1 MTYNHKKIEEKWQK
15 IWEKEG
21 FFKFSPKKD
30 QIKYYVLEMFPF
42 PSGKI
47 HVGHLRNYT
56 IGDVIARFKKMQ
68 NFNVLHPI
76 GFDSFGLPA
85 ENAAIENG
93 SHPKDWTYENIA
105 TMEEEL
111 KKLGFSYDWDRKLAT
126 CDIDYYKFEQKMFID
141 FYKNGLI
148 YQKESIVNWDPIDQ
162 TVLANEQ
169 VIDGKGWRSGAKIE
183 KKKLKQWFLKISDFS
198 EELLAELQNLNGWDK
213 RVLTMQ
219 EKWIGK
225 SSGAAINFNI
235 SNDQKLEI
243 YTTRPETIF
252 GASFIGI
259 APNHPLALEI
269 AKNDPKAADFIN
281 DCNKN
286 SQNEID
292 IDKNEKKGYKINLF
306 AEHPFIK
313 DKKLPI
319 YIANFILMDYGTG
332 AIFACPAH
340 DQRDFDF
347 AKKYNLPI
355 TQIIR
360 KITDKKQELTEAYL
374 EDGIMINSNF
384 LNDLSVKDA
393 KEKIINLL
401 EEKQIGSRKI
411 NYRLKDWGV
420 SRQRYWG
427 CPIPMIYDKENNVM
441 PVPEEDLPVIL
452 PEDPD
457 FSKGGNPLDH
467 HQKWKKVIIND
478 EEFIRETDTL
488 DTFFESSW
496 YFLRFAS
503 NPNDKAFNFD
513 EVNNILPVD
522 NYIGGIEHAVLH
534 LLYARFFTKALKK
547 CGYLNFD
554 EPFKNLLTQGMVCHK
569 TFKDKNGKWVM
580 PKNVIF
586 KDNKAFCKDS
596 NEEITIGR
604 SEKMS
609 KSKKNVIDPMKII
622 DDFGADTARF
632 FMMSDSP
639 AQKDIEWSDNALNGC
654 YKFLNKIYNLIDEF
668 INKYQITDI
677 DFNYKND
684 LENLSK
690 NQISLIKLTHKAI
703 FEIKNEYEKNGFNV
717 VIAKIREFANHLEK
731 YKIDDDNDQKIK
743 YFAFKN
749 LILLIYPICSHLAEE
764 LWQKLGFKTAISDKI
779 LFPQFNQDFINEDK
793 IKIAIQIKGKLKK
806 VIEVEKNLN
815 KEKLENIILSD
826 DLIKKNILDQ
836 EIKKIIFIPNKLVNI
851 VI

>member
-1 MTYNHKKIEEKWQK
+1 MTYNHKEIEEKWQK
-15 IWEKEG
+15 IWEKEK
-21 FFKFSPKKD
+21 FFKFTPKKEKK
-30 QIKYYVLEMFPF
+30 KYYVLEMFPF

-85 ENAAIENG
+85 ENAAIENN

-126 CDIDYYKFEQKMFID
+126 CDVDYYKFEQKMFID
-141 FYKNGLI
+141 FYKKGLI

-169 VIDGKGWRSGAKIE
+169 VIEGRGWRSGAEVE

-198 EELLAELQNLNGWDK
+198 EELLSELQNLTGWDK
-213 RVLTMQ
+213 RVLAMQ

-225 SSGAAINFNI
+225 SSGASINFNI
-235 SNDQKLEI
+235 SNGGKLEVF
-243 YTTRPETIF
+243 TTRPETIF

-259 APNHPLALEI
+259 AADHPLALEI
-269 AKNDPKAADFIN
+269 AKNDSKAANFI
-281 DCNKN
+281 DQCNKDN
-286 SQNEID
+286 TNEED
-292 IDKNEKKGYKINLF
+292 IDKNEKRGYQTAIF
-306 AEHPFIK
+306 ANHPFIEG
-313 DKKLPI
+313 KKLPV
-319 YIANFILMDYGTG
+319 YIANFILLDYGTG

-355 TQIIR
+355 TQVVG
-360 KITDKKQELTEAYL
+360 KEQELIQAHL
-374 EDGIMINSNF
+374 ADGKMINSAF
-384 LNDLSVKDA
+384 LNDLTVSNA

-401 EEKQIGSRKI
+401 EEKQIGTRKI

-427 CPIPMIYDKENNVM
+427 CPIPMLYDKDGNVI
-441 PVPEEDLPVIL
+441 PVPQEDLPVIL

-457 FSKGGNPLDH
+457 FSRGGNPLDH
-467 HQKWKKVIIND
+467 HQEWQKVTING
-478 EEFIRETDTL
+478 EEFVRETDTL

-496 YFLRFAS
+496 YFLRFAAQS
-503 NPNDKAFNFD
+503 NDKAFNFD
-513 EVNNILPVD
+513 EVNEILPVD

-580 PKNVIF
+580 PKDVTF
-586 KDNKAFCKDS
+586 KDNEAFYKDS
-596 NEEITIGR
+596 NNKIIVGR

-609 KSKKNVIDPMKII
+609 KSKKNVIDPMQII
-622 DDFGADTARF
+622 DNFGADTARF

-639 AQKDIEWSDNALNGC
+639 AEKDIEWSDNALNGC
-654 YKFLNKIYNLIDEF
+654 HKFLKKFYNLTTKFASEVKIS
-668 INKYQITDI
+668 DI
-677 DFNYKND
+677 DFYSEKD
-684 LENLSK
+684 LDKLSEK
-690 NQISLIKLTHKAI
+690 QISLIKLTHKAI
-703 FEIKNEYEKNGFNV
+703 FEVKNEYEKNGFNV
-717 VIAKIREFANHLEK
+717 VIAKIREFTNNLEK
-731 YKIDDDNDQKIK
+731 FKIDDENDQKAQF
-743 YFAFKN
+743 FALKN
-749 LILLIYPICSHLAEE
+749 LILLIYPICSHLSEE
-764 LWQKLGFKTAISDKI
+764 LWQKLGFKTALSDQV
-779 LFPQFNQDFINEDK
+779 LFPKFNQNFITKDK
-793 IKIAIQIKGKLKK
+793 IKIAIQIRGKLKK
-806 VIEVEKNLN
+806 VIEIN
-815 KEKLENIILSD
+815 KDLDKKELENIVLTD
-826 DLIKKNILDQ
+826 DLIQKNIAGQ
-836 EIKKIIFIPNKLVNI
+836 EIKKMIFVPNKLVNI

>member
-1 MTYNHKKIEEKWQK
+1 MTYNHKEIEGKWQK

-21 FFKFSPKKD
+21 FFKFTPKKD
-30 QIKYYVLEMFPF
+30 QKKYYVLEMFPF

-93 SHPKDWTYENIA
+93 SHPKDWTYGNIA

-111 KKLGFSYDWDRKLAT
+111 KKLGFSYDWDRKIAT
-126 CDIDYYKFEQKMFID
+126 CDVDYYKFEQKIFID

-169 VIDGKGWRSGAKIE
+169 VIDGKGWRSGAEVE

-198 EELLAELQNLNGWDK
+198 EELLEELKNLDGWDK
-213 RVLTMQ
+213 RVLIMQ

-225 SSGAAINFNI
+225 SSGASINFNI
-235 SNDQKLEI
+235 NNGQKLEV

-252 GASFIGI
+252 GASFVAI
-259 APNHPLALEI
+259 AANHPLALKI
-269 AKNDPKAADFIN
+269 AKEDQNAQKFIEE
-281 DCNKN
+281 CNQN
-286 SQNEID
+286 SANEAD
-292 IDKNEKKGYKINLF
+292 IDKNEKKGYKTTLF
-306 AEHPFIK
+306 ADHPFIEG
-313 DKKLPI
+313 KKLPI

-347 AKKYNLPI
+347 AKKYNLEI
-355 TQIIR
+355 KQVVGEE
-360 KITDKKQELTEAYL
+360 QELQEAYL
-374 EDGIMINSNF
+374 EGDKMINSDF
-384 LNDLSVKDA
+384 LNGLKIADA

-401 EEKQIGSRKI
+401 EEKQIGTRKI

-427 CPIPMIYDKENNVM
+427 CPIPMIYDKDGNVH
-441 PVPEEDLPVIL
+441 PVDEADLPVTL

-457 FSKGGNPLDH
+457 FSKNGNPLDH
-467 HQKWKKVIIND
+467 HQKWKKVTING

-503 NPNDKAFNFD
+503 QPNDKAFNFD
-513 EVNNILPVD
+513 EVNEILPVD

-547 CGYLNFD
+547 CGYLNFS
-554 EPFKNLLTQGMVCHK
+554 EPFERLLTQGMVCHK
-569 TFKDKNGKWVM
+569 TFKDQKGKWIM
-580 PKNVIF
+580 PKDVIF
-586 KDNKAFCKDS
+586 KDGKAFHRDTE
-596 NEEITIGR
+596 EEIIVGR

-609 KSKKNVIDPMKII
+609 KSKKNVIDPMQII
-622 DDFGADTARF
+622 ENFGADTARF

-639 AQKDIEWSDNALNGC
+639 AEKDIEWSDNALNGC
-654 YKFLNKIYNLIDEF
+654 YKFLKKIYNLGDGLSNIED
-668 INKYQITDI
+668 INFATED
-677 DFNYKND
+677 D
-684 LENLSK
+684 LRHLSEK
-690 NQISLIKLTHKAI
+690 QISLIKTTHKAI
-703 FEIKNEYEKNGFNV
+703 FEIRNEYEKNGFNV
-717 VIAKIREFANHLEK
+717 IIAKIREFANNLEK
-731 YKIDDDNDQKIK
+731 FQIKDEDDQKVK
-743 YFAFKN
+743 FFAFKN
-749 LILLIYPICSHLAEE
+749 LILLIYPICSHLSEE
-764 LWQKLGFKTAISDKI
+764 LWQKLGFEIALSDKI
-779 LFPQFNQDFINEDK
+779 SFPNFNKDFIAEDK

-806 VIEVEKNLN
+806 VIEITDILPKDELEK
-815 KEKLENIILSD
+815 IVLSD
-826 DLIKKNILDQ
+826 ELIAKNIAGKTIKKM
-836 EIKKIIFIPNKLVNI
+836 IFVPNKLVNI
-851 VI
+851 VIE

>member
-1 MTYNHKKIEEKWQK
+1 MTYNHQKIEEKWQK

-21 FFKFSPKKD
+21 FFKFTPKKD
-30 QIKYYVLEMFPF
+30 QKKYYVLEMFPF

-93 SHPKDWTYENIA
+93 SHPKDWTYDNIA
-105 TMEEEL
+105 TMEKEL

-126 CDIDYYKFEQKMFID
+126 CDENYYKFEQKIFID
-141 FYKNGLI
+141 FYKEGLI

-169 VIDGKGWRSGAKIE
+169 VIDGKGWRSGAEVE
-183 KKKLKQWFLKISDFS
+183 KKKLKQWFLKISDFG
-198 EELLAELQNLNGWDK
+198 EELLEELKNLDGWDK

-225 SSGAAINFNI
+225 SSGASINFNI
-235 SNDQKLEI
+235 SNGQKLEV

-252 GASFIGI
+252 GASFVGI
-259 APNHPLALEI
+259 AANHPLALEI
-269 AKNDPKAADFIN
+269 AENDQNAQNFIAE
-281 DCNKN
+281 CNKN
-286 SQNEID
+286 STNEAD
-292 IDKNEKKGYKINLF
+292 IDKNEKKGYETALF
-306 AEHPFIK
+306 AEHPFIEG
-313 DKKLPI
+313 KKLPI

-347 AKKYNLPI
+347 AKKYNLEI
-355 TQIIR
+355 TQVVG
-360 KITDKKQELTEAYL
+360 KKQELTESYL
-374 EDGIMINSNF
+374 EDGKMINSDF
-384 LNDLSVKDA
+384 LNDLKTANA

-401 EEKQIGSRKI
+401 EEKQIGTRKI

-427 CPIPMIYDKENNVM
+427 CPIPMIYDKNGNVH
-441 PVPEEDLPVIL
+441 PVDEADLPVTL

-457 FSKGGNPLDH
+457 FSKNGNPLDH
-467 HQKWKKVIIND
+467 HQKWQKVTING

-503 NPNDKAFNFD
+503 QPKDKAFDFD
-513 EVNNILPVD
+513 EVNEILPVD

-547 CGYLNFD
+547 CGYLNFE
-554 EPFKNLLTQGMVCHK
+554 EPFKRLLTQGMVCHK
-569 TFKDKNGKWVM
+569 TFKDSNGKWVM
-580 PKNVIF
+580 PKDVIF
-586 KDNKAFCKDS
+586 KDNKAFHKDS
-596 NEEITIGR
+596 NEEIIVGR

-609 KSKKNVIDPMKII
+609 KSKKNVIDPMQII
-622 DDFGADTARF
+622 ENFGADTARF

-639 AQKDIEWSDNALNGC
+639 AEKDIEWSDNALNGC
-654 YKFLNKIYNLIDEF
+654 HKFLRKIYNLSDELLNIEDVNF
-668 INKYQITDI
+668 SDE
-677 DFNYKND
+677 ND
-684 LENLSK
+684 LKNLSER
-690 NQISLIKLTHKAI
+690 QISLIKLTHKAI
-703 FEIKNEYEKNGFNV
+703 FEIKNEYDKNGFNV
-717 VIAKIREFANHLEK
+717 VIAKIREFANNLEK
-731 YKIDDDNDQKIK
+731 FGIRDENDQKVK
-743 YFAFKN
+743 FFAFKN
-749 LILLIYPICSHLAEE
+749 LILLIYPICSHLSEE
-764 LWQKLGFKTAISDKI
+764 LWQKFGFKIALSDNIS
-779 LFPQFNQDFINEDK
+779 FPNFNKDFITEDK

-806 VIEVEKNLN
+806 VIEIN
-815 KEKLENIILSD
+815 KDLPKEELEKLVLTDE
-826 DLIKKNILDQ
+826 LIAKNITGQ
-836 EIKKIIFIPNKLVNI
+836 EIRKMIFVPNKLVNI

>member
-1 MTYNHKKIEEKWQK
+1 MTYNHQKIEEKWQK
-15 IWEKEG
+15 IWKKEG
-21 FFKFSPKKD
+21 FFKFTPKKD
-30 QIKYYVLEMFPF
+30 QKKYYVLEMFPF

-93 SHPKDWTYENIA
+93 SHPKDWTYDNIA
-105 TMEEEL
+105 NMEKEL

-126 CDIDYYKFEQKMFID
+126 CDENYYKFEQKIFID
-141 FYKNGLI
+141 FYKEGLI

-169 VIDGKGWRSGAKIE
+169 VIDGKGWRSGAEVE

-198 EELLAELQNLNGWDK
+198 EELLEELKNLDGWDK

-225 SSGAAINFNI
+225 SSGASINFNI
-235 SNDQKLEI
+235 SNGQKLEV

-252 GASFIGI
+252 GASFVGI
-259 APNHPLALEI
+259 AANHPLALEI
-269 AKNDPKAADFIN
+269 AENDQNAQNFIAE
-281 DCNKN
+281 CNKN
-286 SQNEID
+286 STNEAD
-292 IDKNEKKGYKINLF
+292 IDKNEKKGYETALF
-306 AEHPFIK
+306 AEHPFIEG
-313 DKKLPI
+313 KKLPI

-347 AKKYNLPI
+347 AKKYNLEI
-355 TQIIR
+355 TQVVG
-360 KITDKKQELTEAYL
+360 KKQELTESYL
-374 EDGIMINSNF
+374 EDGKMINSDF
-384 LNDLSVKDA
+384 LNGLKTANA

-401 EEKQIGSRKI
+401 EEKQIGTRKI

-427 CPIPMIYDKENNVM
+427 CPIPMIYDKNGNVH
-441 PVPEEDLPVIL
+441 PVDEADLPVTL

-457 FSKGGNPLDH
+457 FSKNGNPLDH
-467 HQKWKKVIIND
+467 HQKWQKVTING

-503 NPNDKAFNFD
+503 QPKDKAFDFD
-513 EVNNILPVD
+513 EVNEILPVD

-547 CGYLNFD
+547 CGYLNFE
-554 EPFKNLLTQGMVCHK
+554 EPFKRLLTQGMVCHK
-569 TFKDKNGKWVM
+569 TFKDSNGKWVM
-580 PKNVIF
+580 PKDVIF
-586 KDNKAFCKDS
+586 KDNKAFHKDS
-596 NEEITIGR
+596 NEEIIVGR

-609 KSKKNVIDPMKII
+609 KSKKNVIDPMQII
-622 DDFGADTARF
+622 ENFGADTARF

-639 AQKDIEWSDNALNGC
+639 AEKDIEWSDNALNGC
-654 YKFLNKIYNLIDEF
+654 HKFLRKIYNLSDELLNIEDVNF
-668 INKYQITDI
+668 SDE
-677 DFNYKND
+677 ND
-684 LENLSK
+684 LKNLSER
-690 NQISLIKLTHKAI
+690 QISLIKLTHKAI
-703 FEIKNEYEKNGFNV
+703 FEIKNEYDKNGFNV
-717 VIAKIREFANHLEK
+717 VIAKIREFANNLEK
-731 YKIDDDNDQKIK
+731 FGIRDENDQKVK
-743 YFAFKN
+743 FFAFKN
-749 LILLIYPICSHLAEE
+749 LILLIYPICSHLSEE
-764 LWQKLGFKTAISDKI
+764 LWQKFGFKIALSDNIS
-779 LFPQFNQDFINEDK
+779 FPNFNKDFITEDK

-806 VIEVEKNLN
+806 VIEIN
-815 KEKLENIILSD
+815 KDLPKEELEKLVLADE
-826 DLIKKNILDQ
+826 LIAKNITGQ
-836 EIKKIIFIPNKLVNI
+836 EIRKMIFVPNKLVNI

>member
-1 MTYNHKKIEEKWQK
+1 MTYNHKEIEGKWQK

-21 FFKFSPKKD
+21 FFKFTPKKD
-30 QIKYYVLEMFPF
+30 QKKYYVLEMFPF

-93 SHPKDWTYENIA
+93 SHPKDWTYGNIA

-111 KKLGFSYDWDRKLAT
+111 KKLGFSYDWDRKIAT
-126 CDIDYYKFEQKMFID
+126 CDVDYYKFEQKIFID

-169 VIDGKGWRSGAKIE
+169 VIDGKGWRSGAEVE

-198 EELLAELQNLNGWDK
+198 EELLEELKNLDGWDK
-213 RVLTMQ
+213 RVLIMQ

-225 SSGAAINFNI
+225 SSGASINFNI
-235 SNDQKLEI
+235 NNGQKLEV

-252 GASFIGI
+252 GASFVAI
-259 APNHPLALEI
+259 AANHPLALKI
-269 AKNDPKAADFIN
+269 AKEDQNAQKFIEE
-281 DCNKN
+281 CNQN
-286 SQNEID
+286 SANEAD
-292 IDKNEKKGYKINLF
+292 IDKNEKKGYKTTLF
-306 AEHPFIK
+306 ADHPFIEG
-313 DKKLPI
+313 KKLPI

-347 AKKYNLPI
+347 AKKYNLEI
-355 TQIIR
+355 KQVVGEE
-360 KITDKKQELTEAYL
+360 QELQEAYL
-374 EDGIMINSNF
+374 EGDKMTNSDF
-384 LNDLSVKDA
+384 LNGLKIADA

-401 EEKQIGSRKI
+401 EEKQIGTRKI

-427 CPIPMIYDKENNVM
+427 CPIPMIYDKDGNVH
-441 PVPEEDLPVIL
+441 PVDEADLPVTL

-457 FSKGGNPLDH
+457 FSKNGNPLDH
-467 HQKWKKVIIND
+467 HQKWKKVTING

-503 NPNDKAFNFD
+503 QPNDKAFNFD
-513 EVNNILPVD
+513 EVNEILPVD

-547 CGYLNFD
+547 CGYLNFS
-554 EPFKNLLTQGMVCHK
+554 EPFERLLTQGMVCHK
-569 TFKDKNGKWVM
+569 TFKDQKGKWIM
-580 PKNVIF
+580 PKDVIF
-586 KDNKAFCKDS
+586 KDGEAFHRDTE
-596 NEEITIGR
+596 EEIIVGR

-609 KSKKNVIDPMKII
+609 KSKKNVIDPMQII
-622 DDFGADTARF
+622 ENFGADTARF

-639 AQKDIEWSDNALNGC
+639 AEKDIEWSDNALNGC
-654 YKFLNKIYNLIDEF
+654 YKFLKKIYNLGDGLSNIED
-668 INKYQITDI
+668 INFATED
-677 DFNYKND
+677 D
-684 LENLSK
+684 LRHLSEK
-690 NQISLIKLTHKAI
+690 QISLIKTTHKAI
-703 FEIKNEYEKNGFNV
+703 FEIRNEYEKNGFNV
-717 VIAKIREFANHLEK
+717 IIAKIREFANNLEK
-731 YKIDDDNDQKIK
+731 FQIKDEDDQKVK
-743 YFAFKN
+743 FFAFKN
-749 LILLIYPICSHLAEE
+749 LILLIYPICSHLSEE
-764 LWQKLGFKTAISDKI
+764 LWQKLGFEIALSDKI
-779 LFPQFNQDFINEDK
+779 SFPNFNKDFIAEDK

-806 VIEVEKNLN
+806 VIEITDILPKDELEK
-815 KEKLENIILSD
+815 IVLSD
-826 DLIKKNILDQ
+826 ELIAKNIAGKTIKKM
-836 EIKKIIFIPNKLVNI
+836 IFVPNKLVNI
-851 VI
+851 VIE

>member
-1 MTYNHKKIEEKWQK
+1 MTYNHKKIEEKWQQ
-15 IWEKEG
+15 IWEKEK
-21 FFKFSPKKD
+21 FFKFTPKENQK
-30 QIKYYVLEMFPF
+30 KYYVLEMFPF

-68 NFNVLHPI
+68 NFNILHPI

-85 ENAAIENG
+85 ENAAIENN

-111 KKLGFSYDWDRKLAT
+111 KKLGFSYDWDRKIVT
-126 CDIDYYKFEQKMFID
+126 CDANYYKFEQKMFID
-141 FYKNGLI
+141 FYKNDLI
-148 YQKESIVNWDPIDQ
+148 YQKESIVNWDPVDQ

-169 VIDGKGWRSGAKIE
+169 VIDGKGWRSGAEIE

-198 EELLAELQNLNGWDK
+198 EELLEELKNLTGWDK

-225 SSGAAINFNI
+225 SSGASINFDI
-235 SNDQKLEI
+235 SSGKKLEI

-252 GASFIGI
+252 GASFVGI
-259 APNHPLALEI
+259 AANHPLALEI
-269 AKNDPKAADFIN
+269 AKNDQKAADFIEN
-281 DCNKN
+281 CNKDN
-286 SQNEID
+286 INEAD
-292 IDKNEKKGYKINLF
+292 IDKNEKKGFKTNLF
-306 AEHPFIK
+306 ANHPFISG
-313 DKKLPI
+313 KKLPI

-332 AIFACPAH
+332 AVFACPAH

-347 AKKYNLPI
+347 AKKYNLEI
-355 TQIIR
+355 TQVVGEE
-360 KITDKKQELTEAYL
+360 QELFEAYL
-374 EDGIMINSNF
+374 EGGKMINSDF
-384 LNDLSVKDA
+384 LDDLSAKDA
-393 KEKIINLL
+393 KEKIIDLL
-401 EEKQIGSRKI
+401 EEKKIGSRKI

-427 CPIPMIYDKENNVM
+427 CPIPMIYDKNGNVK
-441 PVPEEDLPVIL
+441 PVPESDLPVIL

-467 HQKWKKVIIND
+467 HQKWQKIVID
-478 EEFIRETDTL
+478 GEEFIRETDTL

-503 NPNDKAFNFD
+503 QPKDKAFNFD
-513 EVNNILPVD
+513 EVNEILPVD

-569 TFKDKNGKWVM
+569 TFKDQNGKWVM
-580 PKNVIF
+580 PKDVVF
-586 KDNKAFCKDS
+586 KDGKAFHINTK
-596 NEEITIGR
+596 EEIIVGR

-609 KSKKNVIDPMKII
+609 KSKKNVVYPMKII
-622 DDFGADTARF
+622 ENFGADTARF

-639 AQKDIEWSDNALNGC
+639 AEKDIEWSDNALNGC
-654 YKFLNKIYNLIDEF
+654 HKFLKRIYNLVEGLLEQ
-668 INKYQITDI
+668 KTL
-677 DFNYKND
+677 DFTNFSDFLSKDD
-684 LENLSK
+684 LKNLSEK
-690 NQISLIKLTHKAI
+690 QISSIKLTHKVI
-703 FEIKNEYEKNGFNV
+703 FDVKNEYEKNGFNV
-717 VIAKIREFANHLEK
+717 VIAKIREFANNLEK
-731 YKIDDDNDQKIK
+731 FQINDENDQKIK
-743 YFAFKN
+743 FFAIKN
-749 LILLIYPICSHLAEE
+749 LILLIYPICSHLSEE
-764 LWQKLGFKTAISDKI
+764 LWQKLGYKIALSDKI
-779 LFPQFNQDFINEDK
+779 SFPEFNKDFITEDK
-793 IKIAIQIKGKLKK
+793 VKIAIKIRGKLKK
-806 VIEVEKNLN
+806 VIEVPKDLEKNT
-815 KEKLENIILSD
+815 LENLILSD
-826 DLIKKNILDQ
+826 ELIQKNIDGQ
-836 EIKKIIFIPNKLVNI
+836 KIKKIIIIPNKLVNI

>member
-1 MTYNHKKIEEKWQK
+1 MTYNHQKIEEKWQK

-21 FFKFSPKKD
+21 FFKFTPKKD
-30 QIKYYVLEMFPF
+30 QKKYYVLEMFPF

-93 SHPKDWTYENIA
+93 SHPKDWTYDNIA
-105 TMEEEL
+105 TMEKEL

-126 CDIDYYKFEQKMFID
+126 CDENYYKFEQKIFID
-141 FYKNGLI
+141 FYKEGLI

-169 VIDGKGWRSGAKIE
+169 VIDGKGWRSGAEVE

-198 EELLAELQNLNGWDK
+198 EELLEELKNLDGWDK

-225 SSGAAINFNI
+225 SSGASINFNI
-235 SNDQKLEI
+235 SNGQKLEV

-252 GASFIGI
+252 GTSFVGI
-259 APNHPLALEI
+259 AANHPLALEI
-269 AKNDPKAADFIN
+269 AENDQNAQNFIAE
-281 DCNKN
+281 CNKN
-286 SQNEID
+286 STNEAD
-292 IDKNEKKGYKINLF
+292 IDKNEKKGYETALF
-306 AEHPFIK
+306 AEHPFIEG
-313 DKKLPI
+313 KKLPI

-347 AKKYNLPI
+347 AKKYNLEI
-355 TQIIR
+355 TQVVG
-360 KITDKKQELTEAYL
+360 KKQELTEAYL
-374 EDGIMINSNF
+374 EDGKMINSDF
-384 LNDLSVKDA
+384 LNGLKTANA

-401 EEKQIGSRKI
+401 EEKQIGTRKI

-427 CPIPMIYDKENNVM
+427 CPIPMIYDKNGNVH
-441 PVPEEDLPVIL
+441 PVDEADLPVTL

-457 FSKGGNPLDH
+457 FSKNGNPLDH
-467 HQKWKKVIIND
+467 HQKWQKVTIGG

-503 NPNDKAFNFD
+503 QPKDKAFDFD
-513 EVNNILPVD
+513 EVNEILPVD

-547 CGYLNFD
+547 CGYLNFE
-554 EPFKNLLTQGMVCHK
+554 EPFKRLLTQGMVCHK
-569 TFKDKNGKWVM
+569 TFKDSNGKWVM
-580 PKNVIF
+580 PKDVIF
-586 KDNKAFCKDS
+586 KDNKAFHKDS
-596 NEEITIGR
+596 NEEIIVGR

-609 KSKKNVIDPMKII
+609 KSKKNVIDPMQII
-622 DDFGADTARF
+622 ENFGADTARF

-639 AQKDIEWSDNALNGC
+639 AEKDIEWSDNALNGC
-654 YKFLNKIYNLIDEF
+654 HKFLRKIYNLSDELLNIEDVNF
-668 INKYQITDI
+668 SDE
-677 DFNYKND
+677 ND
-684 LENLSK
+684 LKNLSER
-690 NQISLIKLTHKAI
+690 QISLIKLTHKAI
-703 FEIKNEYEKNGFNV
+703 FEIKNEYDKNGFNV
-717 VIAKIREFANHLEK
+717 VIAKIREFANNLEK
-731 YKIDDDNDQKIK
+731 FGIRDENDQKVK
-743 YFAFKN
+743 FFAFKN
-749 LILLIYPICSHLAEE
+749 LILLIYPICSHLSEE
-764 LWQKLGFKTAISDKI
+764 LWQKFGFKIALSDNIS
-779 LFPQFNQDFINEDK
+779 FPNFNKDFITEDK

-806 VIEVEKNLN
+806 VIEIN
-815 KEKLENIILSD
+815 KDLPKEELEKLVLADE
-826 DLIKKNILDQ
+826 LIAKNITGQ
-836 EIKKIIFIPNKLVNI
+836 EIRKMIFVPNKLVNI

>member
-15 IWEKEG
+15 IWEKEE
-21 FFKFSPKKD
+21 FFKFTPKKD
-30 QIKYYVLEMFPF
+30 QKKYYVLEMFPF

-85 ENAAIENG
+85 ENAAIENN
-93 SHPKDWTYENIA
+93 SHPKDWTYDNIA

-126 CDIDYYKFEQKMFID
+126 CDQDYYKFEQKMFID

-169 VIDGKGWRSGAKIE
+169 VIDGKGWRSGAEVE

-198 EELLAELQNLNGWDK
+198 EELLSELKNLTGWDK

-225 SSGAAINFNI
+225 SSGASINFNI
-235 SNDQKLEI
+235 SNGKKLEV

-252 GASFIGI
+252 GASFVGI
-259 APNHPLALEI
+259 AANHPLALQI
-269 AKNDPKAADFIN
+269 AKNDQKAADFIKE
-281 DCNKN
+281 CEQN
-286 SQNEID
+286 SANEAE
-292 IDKNEKKGYKINLF
+292 IDKNEKKGYQIALF
-306 AEHPFIK
+306 ADHPFIEG
-313 DKKLPI
+313 KKLPI

-355 TQIIR
+355 TQIIG
-360 KITDKKQELTEAYL
+360 KEQELKEAYL
-374 EDGIMINSNF
+374 EDGKIINSQF
-384 LNDLSVKDA
+384 LNDLKIVDA

-401 EEKQIGSRKI
+401 EEKQIGARKI

-427 CPIPMIYDKENNVM
+427 CPIPMIYDKNGNVM
-441 PVPEEDLPVIL
+441 PVPESDLPVIL

-467 HQKWKKVIIND
+467 HQKWQKVTING
-478 EEFIRETDTL
+478 EKYIRETDTL

-503 NPNDKAFNFD
+503 NPKDKAFNFD
-513 EVNNILPVD
+513 EVNEILPVD

-580 PKNVIF
+580 PKDVIF
-586 KDNKAFCKDS
+586 KENKAFCKKT

-609 KSKKNVIDPMKII
+609 KSKKNVVDPMQII
-622 DDFGADTARF
+622 ENFGADTARF

-639 AQKDIEWSDNALNGC
+639 AEKDIEWSDNALNGC
-654 YKFLNKIYNLIDEF
+654 HKFLKKIYNLTEEF
-668 INKYQITDI
+668 TNEFKIADI
-677 DFNYKND
+677 DFSSQDD
-684 LENLSK
+684 LKDLSEK
-690 NQISLIKLTHKAI
+690 QIALIKLTHKAI
-703 FEIKNEYEKNGFNV
+703 FEIKNEYEKSGFNV
-717 VIAKIREFANHLEK
+717 VIAKIREFTNNLEK
-731 YKIDDDNDQKIK
+731 FTINDKNDQKIK
-743 YFAFKN
+743 FFAIKN
-749 LILLIYPICSHLAEE
+749 LILLIYPICSHLSEE
-764 LWQKLGFKTAISDKI
+764 LWQKLGFKKALSDQI
-779 LFPQFNQDFINEDK
+779 LFPNFNQDFITEDK
-793 IKIAIQIKGKLKK
+793 IKIAIQIRGKLKK
-806 VIEVEKNLN
+806 VIEIN
-815 KEKLENIILSD
+815 KDLDKKQLENIILSD
-826 DLIKKNILDQ
+826 DLIQKNISGQ
-836 EIKKIIFIPNKLVNI
+836 EVKKMIFVPNKLVNI

>member
-1 MTYNHKKIEEKWQK
+1 MLYNHKEIEEKWQK
-15 IWEKEG
+15 IWQEEG
-21 FFKFSPKKD
+21 FFKFTPKKD
-30 QIKYYVLEMFPF
+30 QKKYYVLEMFPF

-93 SHPKDWTYENIA
+93 SHPKDWTYENIS

-126 CDIDYYKFEQKMFID
+126 CDVDYYKFEQKMFID

-148 YQKESIVNWDPIDQ
+148 YQKESIVNWDPVDQ

-169 VIDGKGWRSGAKIE
+169 VIDGKGWRSGAEVE

-198 EELLAELQNLNGWDK
+198 EELLAELQNLSGWDK

-225 SSGAAINFNI
+225 SSGASINFNI
-235 SNDQKLEI
+235 SNGQKLEV

-252 GASFIGI
+252 GASFVGI
-259 APNHPLALEI
+259 AANHPLALEI
-269 AKNDPKAADFIN
+269 AKNNAKAADFIEQ
-281 DCNKN
+281 CNKN
-286 SQNEID
+286 SANEAD
-292 IDKNEKKGYKINLF
+292 IDKNEKQGYQTTIF
-306 AEHPFIK
+306 AEHPFVK
-313 DKKLPI
+313 GKKLPI

-347 AKKYNLPI
+347 AKKYNLEI
-355 TQIIR
+355 TQVVG
-360 KITDKKQELTEAYL
+360 KEKELQEAYL
-374 EDGIMINSNF
+374 EDGTMINSAF
-384 LNDLSVKDA
+384 LNDLKVSDA

-401 EEKQIGSRKI
+401 EEKQIGTRKI

-427 CPIPMIYDKENNVM
+427 CPIPMLYDKNGNVI
-441 PVPEEDLPVIL
+441 PVPEEDLPVTL

-467 HQKWKKVIIND
+467 HQKWQKVTINGQ
-478 EEFIRETDTL
+478 EFIRETDTL

-503 NPNDKAFNFD
+503 QPNDKAFNFD
-513 EVNNILPVD
+513 EVNEILPVD

-569 TFKDKNGKWVM
+569 TFKDQNGKWVM
-580 PKNVIF
+580 PKDVIF
-586 KDNKAFCKDS
+586 KENKAFHKET

-609 KSKKNVIDPMKII
+609 KSKKNVVDPMQII
-622 DDFGADTARF
+622 DNFGADTARF

-639 AQKDIEWSDNALNGC
+639 AEKDIEWSDNALNGC
-654 YKFLNKIYNLIDEF
+654 HKFLKKIYNLTAEF
-668 INKYQITDI
+668 TNAVKISDI
-677 DFNYKND
+677 DFNSQND
-684 LENLSK
+684 LELLSEQ
-690 NQISLIKLTHKAI
+690 QISLVKLTHKAI
-703 FEIKNEYEKNGFNV
+703 FEVKNEYEKNGFNV
-717 VIAKIREFANHLEK
+717 VIAKIREFTNNLEK
-731 YKIDDDNDQKIK
+731 FKINDENDQKVQF
-743 YFAFKN
+743 FALKN
-749 LILLIYPICSHLAEE
+749 LILLIYPICSHLSEE
-764 LWQKLGFKTAISDKI
+764 LWQKLGFKTALSDKI
-779 LFPQFNQDFINEDK
+779 SFPKFNQDFITEDK
-793 IKIAIQIKGKLKK
+793 IKIAIQIRGKLKK
-806 VIEVEKNLN
+806 VIEINKDLDKN
-815 KEKLENIILSD
+815 ELENMVLSD
-826 DLIKKNILDQ
+826 DLIQKNIAGQ
-836 EIKKIIFIPNKLVNI
+836 EVKKMIFVPNKLVNI